1 MIAYL
6 NIVVLISSGLIFFVL
21 YVISVSPAQLEKR
34 WGAAAY
40 PRCGRIRA
48 VAMVFEFIAVGC
60 YIVYYFYPLPLPL
73 PTQFA
78 WGWPVSLAIGTLV
91 GVPSI
96 WLMVKGMLDA
106 GTESAVPDK
115 SHTLYG
121 GIYKYMRH
129 PQAFGEMTI
138 WWAIAFW
145 LNSPFLVLFSF
156 IWIPLFYLMC
166 LAEERDLVV
175 RYGQPYLDYQKQAGF
190 LLPKFQK

>member
-1 MIAYL
+1 MIAYF
-6 NIVVLISSGLIFFVL
+6 NFVVLLSSGLIFFGL
-21 YVISVSPAQLEKR
+21 YVISVSPAQLERR

-40 PRCGRIRA
+40 PRCGRFRV

-156 IWIPLFYLMC
+156 FWIPLFYLMC